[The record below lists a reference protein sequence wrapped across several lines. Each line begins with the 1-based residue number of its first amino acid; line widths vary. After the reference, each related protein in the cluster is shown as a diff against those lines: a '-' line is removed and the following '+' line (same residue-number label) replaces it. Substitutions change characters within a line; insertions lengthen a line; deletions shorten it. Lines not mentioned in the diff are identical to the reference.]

1 MAACMR
7 CGASLTGEDIGAH
20 KKLINRG
27 ATAFLCIDC
36 LAEKAGGASA
46 ERLKELGEP
55 LRLLVSKAEADI
67 QPDLDGMHFNSIMVD
82 FLERT

>member
-36 LAEKAGGASA
+36 LAETFGCDRSLVEEKIRQFKAMGCT
-46 ERLKELGEP
+46 L
-55 LRLLVSKAEADI
+55 
-67 QPDLDGMHFNSIMVD
+67 F
-82 FLERT
+82 T